1 MWGWEYDPQFRQ
13 SHGGTA
19 PGTTGPR
26 WNAQWGKGFP
36 DTVAEIAAGV
46 ADIAAGIGIGIV
58 AGAGAG
64 AGAGDAA
71 TKVEATHWPWAAWTW
86 GRQ

>member
-58 AGAGAG
+58 AGAGAD
-64 AGAGDAA
+64 AGDAA